1 MGVAP
6 EATVEYLY
14 LAVGSTFIS
23 IKQPYIFVLHT
34 ILLSEVI
41 IQLRIRVAPEH
52 LNKYLYLIKGSRSYL
67 IGILDSSSAVI
78 LKYLF
83 EIFQ

>member
-23 IKQPYIFVLHT
+23 IKEPYIFVLHT
-34 ILLSEVI
+34 ILLSEVHI
-41 IQLRIRVAPEH
+41 ALLIRVAPEH
-52 LNKYLYLIKGSRSYL
+52 FEQILVFDHRLPKFLYWNSQYFSVAI
-67 IGILDSSSAVI
+67 
-78 LKYLF
+78 F
-83 EIFQ
+83 E